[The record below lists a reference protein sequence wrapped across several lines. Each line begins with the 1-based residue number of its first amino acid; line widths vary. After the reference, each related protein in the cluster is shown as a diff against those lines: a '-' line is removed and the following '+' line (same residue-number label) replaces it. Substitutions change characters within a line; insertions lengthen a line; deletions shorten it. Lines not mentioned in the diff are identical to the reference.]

1 MLNCNTVQH
10 IKILAL
16 LHIPREVLFLCK
28 TQQSD
33 AHTNCINSKFKG

>member
-10 IKILAL
+10 IKMLAL
-16 LHIPREVLFLCK
+16 LHITREVLFLCK

-33 AHTNCINSKFKG
+33 THNNCINSEFEG